1 MVSTMSESEL
11 LGVVMNHM
19 RHGIVVYDDA
29 ERILAN
35 NRHVSSIFGF
45 AESAITIG
53 ATLSEYLARIGDAVG
68 WSPERIAGVIDNHR
82 MWARAGEPRQ
92 LDHHFDSGRIFE
104 ISFIPLDQGGAVLT
118 FADVSHERRLHSVG
132 ERRETLTREA
142 GTMLRR
148 VAEIAAQNR
157 VVAFNASIEAA
168 RIGERGQAFA
178 VVADEVRHLS
188 RETSDVLHDINRVI
202 EESLRLI

>member
-1 MVSTMSESEL
+1 MPALNDSEL
-11 LGVVMNHM
+11 LALVANHM
-19 RHGIVVYDDA
+19 RHGIVVYDAA
-29 ERILAN
+29 ERIVLI
-35 NRHVSSIFGF
+35 NRHVSRIVGF
-45 AESAITIG
+45 PESAITAG
-53 ATLSEYLARIGDAVG
+53 STLPEYLACSGKVFG
-68 WSPERIAGVIDNHR
+68 WTPTQLETVIETHR
-82 MWARAGEPRQ
+82 LWAKAGEPCQ
-92 LDHHFDSGRIFE
+92 LDHHFEDGRIFE

-118 FADVSHERRLHSVG
+118 FADVSHERHLHSVS

-188 RETSDVLHDINRVI
+188 RQTSDVLHDINHVI

>member
-1 MVSTMSESEL
+1 MVLTMSASAL
-11 LGVVMNHM
+11 LGLVMNHM
-19 RHGIVVYDDA
+19 RHGIVIYDDA
-29 ERILAN
+29 ERILVI

-45 AESAITIG
+45 PESAVVAGT
-53 ATLSEYLARIGDAVG
+53 TLSDYLACIAQTVG
-68 WSPERIAGVIDNHR
+68 WSAQRLAGVIDNHR

-92 LDHHFDSGRIFE
+92 FDHHFDSGSIFE
-104 ISFIPLDQGGAVLT
+104 ISFIPLEQGGAVLT
-118 FADVSHERRLHSVG
+118 FGDVSHDRRLHSVG

-142 GTMLRR
+142 GTMLHR

-168 RIGERGQAFA
+168 RIGERGRAFA

-188 RETSDVLHDINRVI
+188 RQTTDVLHDINHVI
-202 EESLRLI
+202 EESLRLM